1 MDGGT
6 IVYDNKMSLENWM
19 YDGKERVPTDVIT
32 VIVKDDIMEIKNYAF
47 RDCQSL
53 KSIHIPSSIKYIG
66 EKSFYGCTALES
78 IHLPSSITY
87 IGDNAFSGCISLKSL
102 QLPDGITNINNG
114 TFYECIALES
124 IQLPPMLRRIG
135 EIAFSKCKSLSSI
148 QLPSSVTLIDGFAF
162 SGCTSLTSL
171 HLPQSIANIC
181 FGILYQCTSL
191 SSFKFS
197 HTNKNNS
204 NGNDSNNA
212 KGVGEGSVML
222 LRIFLRS
229 YPQYAKST
237 CTDDFILP
245 LHFCLMF
252 GFVCLYSDG
261 IQELIKLAP
270 KALTI
275 RDPKYHFYPFLL
287 AACTPLSHQR
297 QSWRK
302 RKSKESFDLEHL
314 ETIYVLLREA
324 PWIIDNIL
332 GT

>member
-1 MDGGT
+1 
-6 IVYDNKMSLENWM
+6 MSLENWI
-19 YDGKERVPTDVIT
+19 YDGKQRAPTDVIT
-32 VIVKDDIMEIKNYAF
+32 VIVKDDIMEIKNDAF
-47 RDCQSL
+47 RDCHSL
-53 KSIHIPSSIKYIG
+53 KSIKIPSSIQYIG
-66 EKSFYGCTALES
+66 EKSFHRCTALET
-78 IHLPSSITY
+78 IEMPCSITY
-87 IGDNAFSGCISLKSL
+87 IGDHAFAGCISLKSL
-102 QLPDGITNINNG
+102 QLPAGITNINNG

-135 EIAFSKCKSLSSI
+135 EVAFSKCKSLSSI

-171 HLPQSIANIC
+171 HLPHSITNIC

-197 HTNKNNS
+197 NINS
-204 NGNDSNNA
+204 A
-212 KGVGEGSVML
+212 TKGAGEGSVML

-229 YPQYAKST
+229 YPQYAKSA

-252 GFVCLYSDG
+252 GFVGLYSDG
-261 IQELIKLAP
+261 IQELIKVAP
-270 KALTI
+270 KTLTI

-314 ETIYVLLREA
+314 ETVYVLLRES
-324 PWIIDNIL
+324 PWIVDNIL
-332 GT
+332 GP